1 MQYLLVHTI
10 INKNYQTPK
19 IDKPNPEDLTQ
30 ILEYEQIY
38 DLKMEI
44 ILDKELENTEVQT
57 KEIIKEAIETNKQQS
72 KEEPI
77 IPQNLQSI
85 IEKVKTT
92 LPTKG
97 KQYWTMI
104 EILIEKS
111 ISRHITNIYKKDK
124 KKPGR
129 PKKENNQ
136 NLDSKQQT
144 LDIFINN

>member
-92 LPTKG
+92 LPTKD

-104 EILIEKS
+104 EILIEKVS
-111 ISRHITNIYKKDK
+111 VDTSQTYIKKTK
-124 KKPGR
+124 KTWPS
-129 PKKENNQ
+129 KKR
-136 NLDSKQQT
+136 K
-144 LDIFINN
+144 